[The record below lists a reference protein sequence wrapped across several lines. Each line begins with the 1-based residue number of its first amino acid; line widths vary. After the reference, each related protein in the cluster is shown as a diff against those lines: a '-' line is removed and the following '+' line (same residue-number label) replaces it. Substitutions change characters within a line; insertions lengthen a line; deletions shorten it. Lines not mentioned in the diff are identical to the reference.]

1 MAFNSLRSVI
11 VKQIVTEAR
20 IQASSQVRLGSA
32 AALNLGTAKLI
43 GDPDIV
49 ESNIFV
55 WGTNQGTWGS
65 YKITNQYKPS

>member
-43 GDPDIV
+43 SDPQIV

-55 WGTNQGTWGS
+55 WGTNQSTWGS